1 MLQQN
6 IKTMSKLLLAAG
18 MALICGAAAW
28 GKNNVPDFRYPETVI
43 NDATKQI
50 EKADKKGNHKALV
63 DGLVRLS
70 IAKSQIS
77 ADYMP
82 ELINHVDSFAARVSD
97 VRAKSL
103 LLGLESDI
111 VVAAYQHESYKYDS
125 RQKAGDMR
133 PSDPREWCREDYE
146 DRIIELTD
154 SILCHRTELLA
165 TPVKDYESIL
175 EMPNVCPEFVPS
187 LYDMLAHHCI
197 AKINDLAD
205 SYSNVNENSAARQ
218 CVAGIYANL
227 LASHE
232 EGSAPFI
239 YSELQRIKD
248 SENNSKAAEAELK
261 AHLLDLAD
269 KYKDS
274 PYSVE
279 ILDYLVDLDSSPRT
293 VTLARKA
300 VARHSNYPRINALRN
315 FLKRID
321 QQIMGISYS
330 EAAKPNEEILID
342 INKKNVDRITIRAY
356 SVDGISDI
364 RMKNLKQMKP
374 MMEWSANLN
383 ADDRQTVRFPGLP
396 TGRYI
401 LVPEFIDR
409 NSHNAVIPDQTPSV
423 LTVSAI
429 DIMMVNRINGD
440 YFLMVVDTDSSKPI
454 EGATVTVCKDE
465 DGKIVKSLRTDANG
479 YAMLNSL
486 NDYGYYYFQAI
497 VGNDHSR
504 SLSTWLN
511 YASTEG
517 SRHLKATVFTD
528 RGVYRPGETVNFA
541 VAAYVSGMRFL
552 ETAKKKSL
560 TVELQNTADETIA
573 SQTLQTDEFGR
584 VSGSFT
590 LPTDGLTGTFQL
602 VVVSGD
608 MPVVWRNIEVS
619 EYKAPTFFIEIDR
632 EKSEL
637 SDLRHVL
644 IKGKAMTFSQMP
656 LAETDVK
663 VALSESFSWWW
674 DDMDFSDYE
683 TTVATDSNGEFSI
696 RVPAEC
702 FSAAKGE
709 IFVNAKVSATDSR
722 GETQTAS
729 AILKMGK
736 LVSLPELSDI
746 TANADKPVALS
757 QDLKN
762 FDNLTYEI
770 TDSASNVVK
779 KGALSPDN
787 ITIDANDIASGEY
800 TTKVSMPDGSGSSS
814 FRLRLYRFSDAMP
827 AFDTP
832 MLIDNDTNIK
842 CAADGSFALNWGNS
856 KPHWFFYVIAC
867 DGNVTDYG
875 WHHAEAGMHKFTGKA
890 EFAPRG
896 SSCLCLYWTD
906 KHETKS
912 AFITLTPATPQD
924 SIEIVAE
931 TFRDNI
937 TPGGKETWK
946 LRIKNNNGKTFRSA
960 VIANMY
966 DAALNSICIN
976 TYRFSPTYTTA
987 DEYWQDFRDPSDC
1000 HSIISSPL
1008 QMLDV
1013 ATFVAPWL
1021 NYYGRQLGYD
1031 YAVFECNSAPL
1042 RCYAAAPMA
1051 DAKLEECLV
1060 TKESKTDA
1068 EATEPDRQQSA
1079 NLRDEGIKT
1088 AFFLPGLVTN
1098 EQGEVTFTF
1107 DVPNRNTQ
1115 WQFSAVAYTDD
1126 LHAHYI
1132 NRIVSAAK
1140 QLMVQPNL
1148 PRFVREGDCVTIS
1161 AAAQNNTDTEQTVD
1175 VIIDINGQ
1183 KHAFKGIVL
1192 QAKSSKTVTASFNV
1206 PATTEIIVTTSV
1218 CQNGRTAD
1226 GQRDRIAV
1234 LPATT
1239 DVVEASPFYITADKS
1254 RADIAMP
1261 HFNHNGRLT
1270 LEYADN
1276 PAWYAASALPS
1287 MQQTAETATA
1297 HIVNYY
1303 VATVASRIVADN
1315 QEIADAIAAWQKSP
1329 LKSRLE
1335 QNADLKTIALDNTP
1349 WSRRAETETD
1359 MMAHIADIA
1368 DPATIQYRQQRAL
1381 TALNDLQRPDGG
1393 FEWFRGCRSSI
1404 WTTEEVLNLFGYLNE
1419 MGYYPAD
1426 DAIAQQIVKRAVE
1439 YCDNYY
1445 NKMSKREGA
1454 TRKSVIASAS
1464 DYIFIRSML
1473 PVTAPADSIK
1483 WIADGVVDMAASGWG
1498 DYSIMGKAKAAILLA
1513 NCGRNDVARNVV
1525 ESLRQ
1530 FARKSGDRG
1539 TYWDID
1545 GIDKVTLAST
1555 ALKALNKANP
1565 DDPMIDDVRHW
1576 LLLAK
1581 ETQCWGGATKAC
1593 DAINALLTTG
1603 KNWTAT
1609 VRKAPQIKVGNIK
1622 IDTDAATPY
1631 FGYIRRSIDMKRNDG
1646 SISIRRDKGCPAWG
1660 AVYCQYNAPADSVK
1674 SHANADIRIEKQ
1686 FYVYNSAN
1694 TLRPDATTEFAV
1706 GDRIQVRL
1714 TIRSERDLDF
1724 VALTDNRGACF
1735 EPADQLSV
1743 YEWQD
1748 GTGSYRETRDSATN
1762 IFFSHISKG
1771 TYVITYD
1778 VYANNAGTYT
1788 SSIASLQCQYAPALT
1803 SHSAGATLTV
1813 E

>member
-1 MLQQN
+1 
-6 IKTMSKLLLAAG
+6 

-125 RQKAGDMR
+125 RQKAGDVC

-187 LYDMLAHHCI
+187 LYDMLAHHGI

-205 SYSNVNENSAARQ
+205 SYSKGNENSAAKQ
-218 CVAGIYANL
+218 CVAGIYASL

-239 YSELQRIKD
+239 YSELQRIKG

-293 VTLARKA
+293 VALARKA

-321 QQIMGISYS
+321 QQTMGISYS

-356 SVDGISDI
+356 SVDGICDI
-364 RMKNLKQMKP
+364 RMKDLKQMKP

-409 NSHNAVIPDQTPSV
+409 NSHNAVIPNQTPSV

-454 EGATVTVCKDE
+454 EGATVTVRKDE

-486 NDYGYYYFQAI
+486 NDYGYYYFHAI

-511 YASTEG
+511 NTSTDDN
-517 SRHLKATVFTD
+517 RHLKASVFTD

-584 VSGSFT
+584 VNGSFT

-637 SDLRHVL
+637 SDLQHIT

-696 RVPAEC
+696 CVPAEC

-736 LVSLPELSDI
+736 MASLPELSDI

-779 KGALSPDN
+779 KGSLSPDN
-787 ITIDANDIASGEY
+787 ITIDANNIASGEY
-800 TTKVSMPDGSGSSS
+800 TVTVSIPDGSSS

-832 MLIDNDTNIK
+832 MLVDKDADIK

-856 KPHWFFYVIAC
+856 RPHWFFYVIAC

-987 DEYWQDFRDPSDC
+987 DEYWQDFRDPSDY
-1000 HSIISSPL
+1000 HSSIYSPL

-1021 NYYGRQLGYD
+1021 NYYGRQLDYD

-1051 DAKLEECLV
+1051 DAKLEESLV
-1060 TKESKTDA
+1060 TKELKTGA
-1068 EATEPDRQQSA
+1068 GATEPDRQQSA

-1175 VIIDINGQ
+1175 VVIDTNGQ

-1206 PATTEIIVTTSV
+1206 PASTEVVVTTSV

-1261 HFNHNGRLT
+1261 HFNRNGRLT

-1454 TRKSVIASAS
+1454 TRKSVIARAS

-1473 PVTAPADSIK
+1473 PVAAPADSIK

-1513 NCGRNDVARNVV
+1513 NSGRNDVARNVV

-1545 GIDKVTLAST
+1545 GIDKVTLAAT

-1603 KNWTAT
+1603 KNWTAA
-1609 VRKAPQIKVGNIK
+1609 VRKAPQIKVGNVK

-1735 EPADQLSV
+1735 EPVDQLSV

-1788 SSIASLQCQYAPALT
+1788 SGIASLQCQYAPALT

>member
-1 MLQQN
+1 MV
-6 IKTMSKLLLAAG
+6 
-18 MALICGAAAW
+18 LICGTAAW

-125 RQKAGDMR
+125 RQKAGDVR

-205 SYSNVNENSAARQ
+205 SYSKGNENSAARQ
-218 CVAGIYANL
+218 CVADIYANL

-239 YSELQRIKD
+239 YSELQRIKG

-261 AHLLDLAD
+261 AHLLNLAD

-321 QQIMGISYS
+321 QQTMGISYS

-356 SVDGISDI
+356 SVDGIFDI

-374 MMEWSANLN
+374 IMEWSANLN

-409 NSHNAVIPDQTPSV
+409 NSHRAVIPNQTPSV

-454 EGATVTVCKDE
+454 EGATVTVRKDE

-602 VVVSGD
+602 VVVSGNKH
-608 MPVVWRNIEVS
+608 VGWKGIEVS

-696 RVPAEC
+696 CVPAEC

-736 LVSLPELSDI
+736 MASLPELSDI
-746 TANADKPVALS
+746 TANADKPVKLNK
-757 QDLKN
+757 DLRN
-762 FDNLTYEI
+762 FDSLTYEI

-779 KGALSPDN
+779 KDSLSPDN
-787 ITIDANDIASGEY
+787 ITIDANNIASGEY
-800 TTKVSMPDGSGSSS
+800 TVTVSIPDGSGSTS

-832 MLIDNDTNIK
+832 MLVDKDADIK

-856 KPHWFFYVIAC
+856 RPHWFFYVIAC

-1008 QMLDV
+1008 QTLDV

-1021 NYYGRQLGYD
+1021 NYYGRQLDYD

-1042 RCYAAAPMA
+1042 RCYA
-1051 DAKLEECLV
+1051 DAKLEESLV

-1175 VIIDINGQ
+1175 VVIDTNGQ

-1206 PATTEIIVTTSV
+1206 PASTEVVVTTSV

-1261 HFNHNGRLT
+1261 HFNRNGRLT

-1368 DPATIQYRQQRAL
+1368 DPATVQYRQQRAL
-1381 TALNDLQRPDGG
+1381 TAINDLQRPDGG

-1473 PVTAPADSIK
+1473 PVAAPADSIK

-1513 NCGRNDVARNVV
+1513 NSDRNDVARNVV

-1603 KNWTAT
+1603 KNWTAA
-1609 VRKAPQIKVGNIK
+1609 VRKAPQIKVGNVK

-1706 GDRIQVRL
+1706 GDRVQVRL

-1788 SSIASLQCQYAPALT
+1788 SGIASLQCQYAPALT

>member
-1 MLQQN
+1 
-6 IKTMSKLLLAAG
+6 
-18 MALICGAAAW
+18 MALICGTAAW

-97 VRAKSL
+97 VKAKSL

-125 RQKAGDMR
+125 RQKAGDVR

-205 SYSNVNENSAARQ
+205 SYSNGNENSTARQ
-218 CVAGIYANL
+218 CVASIYANL

-293 VTLARKA
+293 VALARKA

-321 QQIMGISYS
+321 QQTMGISYS

-342 INKKNVDRITIRAY
+342 INKKNVNRITIRAY

-383 ADDRQTVRFPGLP
+383 ADDHQTVRFPGLP

-409 NSHNAVIPDQTPSV
+409 NSHNAVIPNQTPSV

-454 EGATVTVCKDE
+454 EGATVTVRKDE

-637 SDLRHVL
+637 SDLQHIT

-683 TTVATDSNGEFSI
+683 TTVTTDNSGEFAI

-722 GETQTAS
+722 GETQTAA

-736 LVSLPELSDI
+736 LASLPELSDI
-746 TANADKPVALS
+746 TANADKPVKLNK
-757 QDLKN
+757 DLRN
-762 FDNLTYEI
+762 FDSLTYEI

-779 KGALSPDN
+779 KGSLSPDN
-787 ITIDANDIASGEY
+787 ITIDANNIASGEY
-800 TTKVSMPDGSGSSS
+800 TVTVSIPDGSGSSS

-832 MLIDNDTNIK
+832 MLIDNDTDIK
-842 CAADGSFALNWGNS
+842 CAADGSFSLNWGNS

-912 AFITLTPATPQD
+912 ALITLTPATPQD

-1000 HSIISSPL
+1000 HSIIYSPL

-1013 ATFVAPWL
+1013 ATFVTPWL
-1021 NYYGRQLGYD
+1021 NYYGRQLDYD

-1042 RCYAAAPMA
+1042 RCYAAAAPMA
-1051 DAKLEECLV
+1051 DAKLEESLV
-1060 TKESKTDA
+1060 TKESNTDA

-1175 VIIDINGQ
+1175 VVIDINGQ

-1206 PATTEIIVTTSV
+1206 PASTEVVVTTSV

-1254 RADIAMP
+1254 RADITMP
-1261 HFNHNGRLT
+1261 HFNHDGRLT

-1454 TRKSVIASAS
+1454 TRKSIITSAS

-1473 PVTAPADSIK
+1473 PVAAPADSIK

-1498 DYSIMGKAKAAILLA
+1498 DYSIIGKAKAAILLA
-1513 NCGRNDVARNVV
+1513 NSGRNDVARNVV

-1581 ETQCWGGATKAC
+1581 ETLCWGGATKAC

-1603 KNWTAT
+1603 KNWTAAT
-1609 VRKAPQIKVGNIK
+1609 RKAPQIKVGNVK

-1771 TYVITYD
+1771 TYVNTYD

-1788 SSIASLQCQYAPALT
+1788 SGIASLQCQYAPALT
-1803 SHSAGATLTV
+1803 SHSAGTSLTV
-1813 E
+1813 R

>member
-1 MLQQN
+1 MV
-6 IKTMSKLLLAAG
+6 AG

-125 RQKAGDMR
+125 RQKAGDVR

-154 SILCHRTELLA
+154 SILYHRTELLA

-197 AKINDLAD
+197 AEINDLAD
-205 SYSNVNENSAARQ
+205 SYSKGNENSAAKQ
-218 CVAGIYANL
+218 CVAGIYASL

-239 YSELQRIKD
+239 YSELQRIKG

-261 AHLLDLAD
+261 AHLLNLAD

-293 VTLARKA
+293 VALARKA
-300 VARHSNYPRINALRN
+300 VARHCNYPRINALRN

-321 QQIMGISYS
+321 QQTMGISYS

-409 NSHNAVIPDQTPSV
+409 NSHRAVITDQTPSV

-454 EGATVTVCKDE
+454 EGATVTVRKDE

-511 YASTEG
+511 NTSTDDN
-517 SRHLKATVFTD
+517 RHLKASVFTD

-541 VAAYVSGMRFL
+541 VAAYISGVRFL

-560 TVELQNTADETIA
+560 TVELQNTADKTIA

-608 MPVVWRNIEVS
+608 MPVVWKGIEVS

-637 SDLRHVL
+637 SDLQHVT

-656 LAETDVK
+656 LAETNVK

-683 TTVATDSNGEFSI
+683 TTVSTDSNGEFSI
-696 RVPAEC
+696 CVPAEC

-722 GETQTAS
+722 GETQTAA

-736 LVSLPELSDI
+736 LASLPELSDI
-746 TANADKPVALS
+746 TANADKPVKLNK
-757 QDLKN
+757 DLRN
-762 FDNLTYEI
+762 FDSLTYEI

-779 KGALSPDN
+779 KGSLSPDN
-787 ITIDANDIASGEY
+787 ITIDANNIASGEY
-800 TTKVSMPDGSGSSS
+800 TVTVSIPDGSGSSS
-814 FRLRLYRFSDAMP
+814 FRLRLYRFIDAMP

-832 MLIDNDTNIK
+832 MLVDKDADIK
-842 CAADGSFALNWGNS
+842 CAADGSFSLNWGNS
-856 KPHWFFYVIAC
+856 RPHWFFYVIAC

-1008 QMLDV
+1008 QTLDV

-1021 NYYGRQLGYD
+1021 NYYGRQLGYG

-1042 RCYAAAPMA
+1042 RCYAN
-1051 DAKLEECLV
+1051 AKLEESLV

-1175 VIIDINGQ
+1175 VVIDTNGQ
-1183 KHAFKGIVL
+1183 RHAFKGIVL

-1206 PATTEIIVTTSV
+1206 PASTEVVVITSV

-1254 RADIAMP
+1254 RADITMP
-1261 HFNHNGRLT
+1261 HFNRNGRLT

-1454 TRKSVIASAS
+1454 TRKSVIARAS

-1473 PVTAPADSIK
+1473 PVAAPADSIK

-1513 NCGRNDVARNVV
+1513 NSGRNDVARNVV

-1603 KNWTAT
+1603 ENWTAT
-1609 VRKAPQIKVGNIK
+1609 VRKAPQIKVGNVK

-1686 FYVYNSAN
+1686 FYVYNSVN

-1788 SSIASLQCQYAPALT
+1788 SGIASLQCQYAPALT

>member
-1 MLQQN
+1 
-6 IKTMSKLLLAAG
+6 MSKLLLAAG

-125 RQKAGDMR
+125 RQKAGDVR

-165 TPVKDYESIL
+165 TPVKDYESII

-187 LYDMLAHHCI
+187 LYDMLAHHGI

-205 SYSNVNENSAARQ
+205 SYSKGNENSAAKQ
-218 CVAGIYANL
+218 CVAGIYASL

-239 YSELQRIKD
+239 YSELQCIKG

-293 VTLARKA
+293 VALARKA

-321 QQIMGISYS
+321 QQTMGISYS

-356 SVDGISDI
+356 SVDGICDI
-364 RMKNLKQMKP
+364 RMKDLKQMKP

-454 EGATVTVCKDE
+454 EGATVTVRKDE

-511 YASTEG
+511 NTSTDDN
-517 SRHLKATVFTD
+517 RHLKASVFTD

-608 MPVVWRNIEVS
+608 MPMVWKGIEVS

-637 SDLRHVL
+637 SDLQHVT

-683 TTVATDSNGEFSI
+683 TTVSTDSNGEFSI
-696 RVPAEC
+696 CVPAEC

-722 GETQTAS
+722 GETQTAA

-736 LVSLPELSDI
+736 LASLPELSDI
-746 TANADKPVALS
+746 TANADKPVKLNK
-757 QDLKN
+757 DLRN
-762 FDNLTYEI
+762 FDSLTYEI

-779 KGALSPDN
+779 KGSLSPDN
-787 ITIDANDIASGEY
+787 ITIDANNIASGEY
-800 TTKVSMPDGSGSSS
+800 TVTVSIPDGSGSSS

-832 MLIDNDTNIK
+832 MLVDKDADIK
-842 CAADGSFALNWGNS
+842 CAADGSFSLNWGNS
-856 KPHWFFYVIAC
+856 RPHWFFYVIAC

-1000 HSIISSPL
+1000 HSIIYSPL

-1021 NYYGRQLGYD
+1021 NYYGRQLDYD

-1042 RCYAAAPMA
+1042 RCYAAA
-1051 DAKLEECLV
+1051 KLEESLV

-1161 AAAQNNTDTEQTVD
+1161 AAAQNNTDTEQTAD
-1175 VIIDINGQ
+1175 VVIDINGQ

-1206 PATTEIIVTTSV
+1206 PASTEIVVTTSV

-1254 RADIAMP
+1254 RADITMP
-1261 HFNHNGRLT
+1261 HFNRNGRLT

-1473 PVTAPADSIK
+1473 PVAAPTDSIK

-1513 NCGRNDVARNVV
+1513 NSGRNDVARNVV

-1603 KNWTAT
+1603 KNWTAA
-1609 VRKAPQIKVGNIK
+1609 VRKAPQIKVGNVK

-1778 VYANNAGTYT
+1778 VYANSAGTYT
-1788 SSIASLQCQYAPALT
+1788 SGIASLQCQYAPALT

>member
-1 MLQQN
+1 
-6 IKTMSKLLLAAG
+6 
-18 MALICGAAAW
+18 MALICGTAAW

-125 RQKAGDMR
+125 RQKAGDVR
-133 PSDPREWCREDYE
+133 PADPRDWCREDYE

-187 LYDMLAHHCI
+187 LYDMLAHHGI

-205 SYSNVNENSAARQ
+205 SYSKDNENSAAKQ
-218 CVAGIYANL
+218 CVAGIYASL
-227 LASHE
+227 LASYE

-239 YSELQRIKD
+239 YSELQRIKG

-293 VTLARKA
+293 VALVRKA

-321 QQIMGISYS
+321 QQTMGISYS

-356 SVDGISDI
+356 SVDGIFDI

-454 EGATVTVCKDE
+454 EGATVTVRKDE
-465 DGKIVKSLRTDANG
+465 DGKIVKNLRTDANG
-479 YAMLNSL
+479 YTMLNSL

-560 TVELQNTADETIA
+560 TVELQNTADKTIA

-637 SDLRHVL
+637 SDLQHVT

-656 LAETDVK
+656 LTETDVK

-696 RVPAEC
+696 CVPAEC

-736 LVSLPELSDI
+736 MASLPMLDNI

-757 QDLKN
+757 RDLKN

-770 TDSASNVVK
+770 TDTASNVVK
-779 KGALSPDN
+779 KGSLSPDN
-787 ITIDANDIASGEY
+787 ITIDANNIASGEY
-800 TTKVSMPDGSGSSS
+800 TVKVSIPDGSDSSS
-814 FRLRLYRFSDAMP
+814 FRLRLYRFTDAKP

-832 MLIDNDTNIK
+832 MLIDNDTDIK

-856 KPHWFFYVIAC
+856 RPHWFFYVIAC

-1000 HSIISSPL
+1000 HSIIYSPL
-1008 QMLDV
+1008 QTLDV

-1031 YAVFECNSAPL
+1031 YFVSEYNSAPL
-1042 RCYAAAPMA
+1042 RGYAAAAPMA
-1051 DAKLEECLV
+1051 DAKLEESLV

-1175 VIIDINGQ
+1175 VVIDINGQ

-1206 PATTEIIVTTSV
+1206 PASTEVVVTTSV

-1254 RADIAMP
+1254 RADITMP
-1261 HFNHNGRLT
+1261 HFNHDGRLT

-1359 MMAHIADIA
+1359 MMAHIANIA
-1368 DPATIQYRQQRAL
+1368 DPATVQYRQQRAL

-1426 DAIAQQIVKRAVE
+1426 GAIAQQIVKRAVE

-1473 PVTAPADSIK
+1473 PVAAPADSIK

-1513 NCGRNDVARNVV
+1513 NSGRNDVARNVV

-1593 DAINALLTTG
+1593 DAISALLTTG
-1603 KNWTAT
+1603 KNWTAA
-1609 VRKAPQIKVGNIK
+1609 VRKAPQIKVGNVK

-1646 SISIRRDKGCPAWG
+1646 SISIRRNKGCPAWG

-1788 SSIASLQCQYAPALT
+1788 SGIASLQCQYAPALT
-1803 SHSAGATLTV
+1803 SHSAGTSLTV
-1813 E
+1813 R

>member
-1 MLQQN
+1 
-6 IKTMSKLLLAAG
+6 
-18 MALICGAAAW
+18 MALICGTAAW

-125 RQKAGDMR
+125 RQKAGDVR
-133 PSDPREWCREDYE
+133 PADPREWCREDYE

-154 SILCHRTELLA
+154 SILYHRTELLA

-205 SYSNVNENSAARQ
+205 SYSNGNENSAARQ

-293 VTLARKA
+293 VALARKA
-300 VARHSNYPRINALRN
+300 VARHRNYPRINALRN

-321 QQIMGISYS
+321 QQTVGISYS

-374 MMEWSANLN
+374 MMKWSANLN

-396 TGRYI
+396 VGRYI

-454 EGATVTVCKDE
+454 EGATVTVRKDE

-504 SLSTWLN
+504 SLSSWLN
-511 YASTEG
+511 NTSTDD

-602 VVVSGD
+602 VVVSGNKH
-608 MPVVWRNIEVS
+608 VGWKGIEVS

-736 LVSLPELSDI
+736 MASLPMLDNI

-757 QDLKN
+757 RDLKN

-779 KGALSPDN
+779 KGSLSPDN
-787 ITIDANDIASGEY
+787 ITIDANNIASGEY
-800 TTKVSMPDGSGSSS
+800 TVKVSIPDGSDSSS
-814 FRLRLYRFSDAMP
+814 FRLRLYRFTDAKP

-832 MLIDNDTNIK
+832 MLIDNDTDIK

-856 KPHWFFYVIAC
+856 RPHWFFYVIAC

-1000 HSIISSPL
+1000 HSIIYSPL

-1031 YAVFECNSAPL
+1031 YFVSEYNSAPL
-1042 RCYAAAPMA
+1042 RGYAAAAPMA
-1051 DAKLEECLV
+1051 DAKLEESLV

-1175 VIIDINGQ
+1175 VVIDINGQ
-1183 KHAFKGIVL
+1183 KHTFKGIVL

-1206 PATTEIIVTTSV
+1206 PASTEIVVTTSV

-1254 RADIAMP
+1254 RADITMP
-1261 HFNHNGRLT
+1261 HFNRNGRLT

-1368 DPATIQYRQQRAL
+1368 DPATVQYRQQRAL

-1464 DYIFIRSML
+1464 NYIFIRSML
-1473 PVTAPADSIK
+1473 PVAAPADSIK

-1498 DYSIMGKAKAAILLA
+1498 DYSIIGKAKAAILLA
-1513 NCGRNDVARNVV
+1513 NSGRNDVARNVV

-1530 FARKSGDRG
+1530 FARKSSDRG

-1603 KNWTAT
+1603 KNWTAA
-1609 VRKAPQIKVGNIK
+1609 VRKAPQIKVGNVK

-1724 VALTDNRGACF
+1724 VTLTDNRGACF

-1788 SSIASLQCQYAPALT
+1788 SGIASLQCQYAPALT

>member
-1 MLQQN
+1 M
-6 IKTMSKLLLAAG
+6 AAG

-82 ELINHVDSFAARVSD
+82 ELINHVDSFAGRVSD

-125 RQKAGDMR
+125 RQKAGDVR

-154 SILCHRTELLA
+154 SMLCHRTELLA

-205 SYSNVNENSAARQ
+205 SYPNGNENSAARQ
-218 CVAGIYANL
+218 CVAGIYASL

-239 YSELQRIKD
+239 YSELQRIKG

-300 VARHSNYPRINALRN
+300 VARHRNYPRINALRN

-321 QQIMGISYS
+321 QQSMDISYS

-356 SVDGISDI
+356 SADGISDI

-396 TGRYI
+396 VGRYI

-409 NSHNAVIPDQTPSV
+409 NSHRAVIPDQTPSV

-440 YFLMVVDTDSSKPI
+440 YFLMVVDTDSSKPV
-454 EGATVTVCKDE
+454 EGATVTVRKDE

-511 YASTEG
+511 NTSTDG
-517 SRHLKATVFTD
+517 NRHLKASVFTD

-541 VAAYVSGMRFL
+541 VAAYVSGVRFL
-552 ETAKKKSL
+552 ETAKKKPL

-696 RVPAEC
+696 CVPAEC

-736 LVSLPELSDI
+736 MASLPMLDNI

-757 QDLKN
+757 QDLRN
-762 FDNLTYEI
+762 FDSLTYEI
-770 TDSASNVVK
+770 IDSASNVVK
-779 KGALSPDN
+779 KGSLSSDS
-787 ITIDANDIASGEY
+787 ITIDANNIASGEY
-800 TTKVSMPDGSGSSS
+800 TVTVSIPDGSDSSS
-814 FRLRLYRFSDAMP
+814 FRLRLYRFTDAKP

-832 MLIDNDTNIK
+832 MLIDNDTDIK

-856 KPHWFFYVIAC
+856 RPHWFFYVIAC

-1000 HSIISSPL
+1000 HSIIYSPL
-1008 QMLDV
+1008 QTLDV

-1021 NYYGRQLGYD
+1021 NYYDCQLGYD
-1031 YAVFECNSAPL
+1031 YFVSEYNSAPL
-1042 RCYAAAPMA
+1042 RGYAAAAPMA
-1051 DAKLEECLV
+1051 DAKLEESLV
-1060 TKESKTDA
+1060 TEESKTDA

-1175 VIIDINGQ
+1175 VVIDINGQ

-1206 PATTEIIVTTSV
+1206 PASTEVIVTTSV

-1261 HFNHNGRLT
+1261 HFNRNGRLT

-1368 DPATIQYRQQRAL
+1368 DPATVQYRQQRAL

-1419 MGYYPAD
+1419 MGYYPID

-1473 PVTAPADSIK
+1473 PVAAPADSIK

-1513 NCGRNDVARNVV
+1513 NSDRNDVASNVV

-1539 TYWDID
+1539 TFWDID
-1545 GIDKVTLAST
+1545 GTDKVTLAAT

-1609 VRKAPQIKVGNIK
+1609 VRKAPQIKVGNVK
-1622 IDTDAATPY
+1622 IDTDNATPY

-1788 SSIASLQCQYAPALT
+1788 SGIASLQCQYAPALT
-1803 SHSAGATLTV
+1803 SHSAGTSLTV
-1813 E
+1813 R

>member
-1 MLQQN
+1 
-6 IKTMSKLLLAAG
+6 

-125 RQKAGDMR
+125 RQKAGDVR

-165 TPVKDYESIL
+165 TPVKDYESII

-187 LYDMLAHHCI
+187 LYDMLAHHGI

-205 SYSNVNENSAARQ
+205 SYSKGNENSAAKQ
-218 CVAGIYANL
+218 CVAGIYASL

-239 YSELQRIKD
+239 YSELQRIKG

-293 VTLARKA
+293 VALARKA

-321 QQIMGISYS
+321 QQTMGISYS

-356 SVDGISDI
+356 SVDGICDI
-364 RMKNLKQMKP
+364 RMKDLKQMKP

-454 EGATVTVCKDE
+454 EGATVTVRKDE

-511 YASTEG
+511 NTSTEG

-541 VAAYVSGMRFL
+541 VAAYISGVRFL

-560 TVELQNTADETIA
+560 TVELQNTADKTIA

-619 EYKAPTFFIEIDR
+619 EYKAPTFFIEINR

-637 SDLRHVL
+637 SDLQHVT

-683 TTVATDSNGEFSI
+683 TTVSTDSNGEFSI
-696 RVPAEC
+696 CVPAEC

-736 LVSLPELSDI
+736 LASLPELSDI

-757 QDLKN
+757 QDLRN
-762 FDNLTYEI
+762 FDSLTYEI
-770 TDSASNVVK
+770 TDTASNVVK
-779 KGALSPDN
+779 KGSLSPDN
-787 ITIDANDIASGEY
+787 ITIDANNIASGEY
-800 TTKVSMPDGSGSSS
+800 TVKVSIPDGSDSSS
-814 FRLRLYRFSDAMP
+814 FRLRLYRFTDAKP

-832 MLIDNDTNIK
+832 MLIDNDTDIK

-856 KPHWFFYVIAC
+856 RPHWFFYVIAC

-1008 QMLDV
+1008 QTLDV

-1042 RCYAAAPMA
+1042 RCYAAAAPMA
-1051 DAKLEECLV
+1051 DAKLEESLV

-1115 WQFSAVAYTDD
+1115 WQFSAVTYTDD

-1175 VIIDINGQ
+1175 VVIDTNGQ
-1183 KHAFKGIVL
+1183 RHAFKGIVL

-1206 PATTEIIVTTSV
+1206 PASTEVVVTTSV

-1254 RADIAMP
+1254 RADITMP
-1261 HFNHNGRLT
+1261 HFNRNGRLT

-1368 DPATIQYRQQRAL
+1368 DPATVQYRQQRAL

-1473 PVTAPADSIK
+1473 PVAAPADSIK

-1513 NCGRNDVARNVV
+1513 NSGRNDVARNVV

-1545 GIDKVTLAST
+1545 GIDKVTFAST

-1603 KNWTAT
+1603 KNWTAA
-1609 VRKAPQIKVGNIK
+1609 VRKAPQIKVGNVK

-1788 SSIASLQCQYAPALT
+1788 SGIASLQCQYAPALT
-1803 SHSAGATLTV
+1803 SHSAGTSLTV
-1813 E
+1813 R

>member
-1 MLQQN
+1 
-6 IKTMSKLLLAAG
+6 

-125 RQKAGDMR
+125 RQKAGDVR

-187 LYDMLAHHCI
+187 LYDMLALHGI

-205 SYSNVNENSAARQ
+205 SYSKGNENSAAKQ
-218 CVAGIYANL
+218 CVAGIYASL

-239 YSELQRIKD
+239 YSELQRIKG

-293 VTLARKA
+293 VALARKA

-321 QQIMGISYS
+321 QQTMGISYS

-383 ADDRQTVRFPGLP
+383 ADDHQTVRFPGLP

-454 EGATVTVCKDE
+454 EGATVTVRKDE

-511 YASTEG
+511 NTSTDDN
-517 SRHLKATVFTD
+517 RHLKASVFTD

-541 VAAYVSGMRFL
+541 VAAYISGVRFL
-552 ETAKKKSL
+552 ETAKKKPL
-560 TVELQNTADETIA
+560 TVELQNTADKTIA

-619 EYKAPTFFIEIDR
+619 EYKAPTFFIEINR

-637 SDLRHVL
+637 SDLQHVT

-696 RVPAEC
+696 CVPAEC

-722 GETQTAS
+722 GETQTAA

-736 LVSLPELSDI
+736 LASLPELSDI
-746 TANADKPVALS
+746 TANADKPVKLNK
-757 QDLKN
+757 DLRN
-762 FDNLTYEI
+762 FDSLTYEI

-779 KGALSPDN
+779 KGSLSPDN
-787 ITIDANDIASGEY
+787 ITIDANNIASGEY
-800 TTKVSMPDGSGSSS
+800 TVTVSIPDGSGSSS

-832 MLIDNDTNIK
+832 MLVDKDADIK
-842 CAADGSFALNWGNS
+842 CAADGSFSLNWGNS
-856 KPHWFFYVIAC
+856 RPHWFFYVIAC

-1000 HSIISSPL
+1000 HSIIYSPL

-1042 RCYAAAPMA
+1042 RCYAAAAPMA
-1051 DAKLEECLV
+1051 DAKLEESLV

-1161 AAAQNNTDTEQTVD
+1161 AAAQNNTDTEQTAD
-1175 VIIDINGQ
+1175 VVIDINGQ

-1206 PATTEIIVTTSV
+1206 PASTEVVVTTSV

-1254 RADIAMP
+1254 RADITMP
-1261 HFNHNGRLT
+1261 HFNRNGRLT

-1368 DPATIQYRQQRAL
+1368 DPATVQYRQQRAL

-1419 MGYYPAD
+1419 MGYYPTD

-1464 DYIFIRSML
+1464 NYIFIRSML
-1473 PVTAPADSIK
+1473 PVAAPADSIK
-1483 WIADGVVDMAASGWG
+1483 WIADGVVDMAVSGWG

-1513 NCGRNDVARNVV
+1513 NSGRNDVARNVV

-1530 FARKSGDRG
+1530 FARKSSDRG

-1545 GIDKVTLAST
+1545 GIDKVTLAAT

-1603 KNWTAT
+1603 KNWTAA
-1609 VRKAPQIKVGNIK
+1609 VRKAPQIKVGNVK

-1788 SSIASLQCQYAPALT
+1788 SGIASLQCQYAPALT

>member
-1 MLQQN
+1 M
-6 IKTMSKLLLAAG
+6 AAG

-125 RQKAGDMR
+125 RQKAGDVR
-133 PSDPREWCREDYE
+133 PADPREWCREDYE

-205 SYSNVNENSAARQ
+205 SYSKGNENSAAKQ
-218 CVAGIYANL
+218 CVAGIYASL

-293 VTLARKA
+293 VSLARKA

-321 QQIMGISYS
+321 QQTMGISYS

-356 SVDGISDI
+356 SVDGICDI
-364 RMKNLKQMKP
+364 RMKDLKQMKP

-409 NSHNAVIPDQTPSV
+409 NSHNAVIPNQTPSV

-454 EGATVTVCKDE
+454 EGATVTVRKDE

-619 EYKAPTFFIEIDR
+619 QYMAPTFFIEIDR

-637 SDLRHVL
+637 SDLQHIT

-683 TTVATDSNGEFSI
+683 TTVTTDNSGEFAI

-722 GETQTAS
+722 GETQTAA

-736 LVSLPELSDI
+736 LASLPELSDI
-746 TANADKPVALS
+746 TANADKPVKLNK
-757 QDLKN
+757 DLRN
-762 FDNLTYEI
+762 FDSLTYEI

-779 KGALSPDN
+779 KGSLSPDN
-787 ITIDANDIASGEY
+787 ITIDANNIASGEY
-800 TTKVSMPDGSGSSS
+800 TVTVSIPDDGSGSSS

-832 MLIDNDTNIK
+832 MLVDKDADIK
-842 CAADGSFALNWGNS
+842 CAADGSFSLNWGNS
-856 KPHWFFYVIAC
+856 RPHWFFYVIAC

-1008 QMLDV
+1008 QTLDV

-1021 NYYGRQLGYD
+1021 NYYGRQLDYD

-1051 DAKLEECLV
+1051 DAKLEESLV
-1060 TKESKTDA
+1060 TKELKTGA
-1068 EATEPDRQQSA
+1068 GATEPDRQQSA

-1175 VIIDINGQ
+1175 VVIDINGQ

-1206 PATTEIIVTTSV
+1206 PASTEIVVTTSV

-1254 RADIAMP
+1254 RADITMP
-1261 HFNHNGRLT
+1261 HFNRNGRLT

-1368 DPATIQYRQQRAL
+1368 DPATVQYRQQRAL

-1473 PVTAPADSIK
+1473 PVAAPADSIK
-1483 WIADGVVDMAASGWG
+1483 WIADGVIDMAASGWG

-1513 NCGRNDVARNVV
+1513 NSGRNDVARNIV

-1539 TYWDID
+1539 T
-1545 GIDKVTLAST
+1545 
-1555 ALKALNKANP
+1555 
-1565 DDPMIDDVRHW
+1565 
-1576 LLLAK
+1576 
-1581 ETQCWGGATKAC
+1581 
-1593 DAINALLTTG
+1593 
-1603 KNWTAT
+1603 
-1609 VRKAPQIKVGNIK
+1609 
-1622 IDTDAATPY
+1622 
-1631 FGYIRRSIDMKRNDG
+1631 
-1646 SISIRRDKGCPAWG
+1646 
-1660 AVYCQYNAPADSVK
+1660 
-1674 SHANADIRIEKQ
+1674 
-1686 FYVYNSAN
+1686 
-1694 TLRPDATTEFAV
+1694 
-1706 GDRIQVRL
+1706 
-1714 TIRSERDLDF
+1714 
-1724 VALTDNRGACF
+1724 
-1735 EPADQLSV
+1735 
-1743 YEWQD
+1743 
-1748 GTGSYRETRDSATN
+1748 
-1762 IFFSHISKG
+1762 
-1771 TYVITYD
+1771 
-1778 VYANNAGTYT
+1778 
-1788 SSIASLQCQYAPALT
+1788 
-1803 SHSAGATLTV
+1803 
-1813 E
+1813 

>member
-1 MLQQN
+1 
-6 IKTMSKLLLAAG
+6 

-50 EKADKKGNHKALV
+50 EKADKKGNLKALV

-125 RQKAGDMR
+125 RQKAGDVR

-154 SILCHRTELLA
+154 SILYHRTELLA

-187 LYDMLAHHCI
+187 LYDMLAHHGI

-205 SYSNVNENSAARQ
+205 SYPNGNENSTARQ

-239 YSELQRIKD
+239 YSELQRIKG

-293 VTLARKA
+293 VALARKA

-321 QQIMGISYS
+321 QQTMGISYS

-356 SVDGISDI
+356 SVDGIFDI
-364 RMKNLKQMKP
+364 KMKNLKQMKP

-383 ADDRQTVRFPGLP
+383 ADDHQTVRFPGLP

-409 NSHNAVIPDQTPSV
+409 NSHNAVIPNQTPSV

-454 EGATVTVCKDE
+454 EGATVTVRKDE

-517 SRHLKATVFTD
+517 NRHLKASVFTD

-608 MPVVWRNIEVS
+608 MPVVWKGIEVS

-637 SDLRHVL
+637 SDLQHVT

-656 LAETDVK
+656 LTETDVK

-696 RVPAEC
+696 CVPAEC

-736 LVSLPELSDI
+736 MASLPMLDNI

-757 QDLKN
+757 RDLKN

-770 TDSASNVVK
+770 TDTASNVVK
-779 KGALSPDN
+779 KGSLSPDN
-787 ITIDANDIASGEY
+787 ITIDANNIASGEY
-800 TTKVSMPDGSGSSS
+800 TVKVSIPDGSDSSS
-814 FRLRLYRFSDAMP
+814 FRLRLYRFTDAKP

-832 MLIDNDTNIK
+832 MLIDNDTDIK

-856 KPHWFFYVIAC
+856 RPHWFFYVIAC

-1000 HSIISSPL
+1000 HSIIYSPL
-1008 QMLDV
+1008 QTLDV

-1031 YAVFECNSAPL
+1031 YFVSEYNSAPL
-1042 RCYAAAPMA
+1042 RGYAAAAPMA
-1051 DAKLEECLV
+1051 DAKLEESLV

-1175 VIIDINGQ
+1175 VVIDTNGQ
-1183 KHAFKGIVL
+1183 RHAFKGIVL

-1206 PATTEIIVTTSV
+1206 PASTEVVVTTSV

-1254 RADIAMP
+1254 RADITMP
-1261 HFNHNGRLT
+1261 HFNHDGRLT

-1368 DPATIQYRQQRAL
+1368 DPATVQYRQQRAL

-1454 TRKSVIASAS
+1454 TRKSIITSAS

-1473 PVTAPADSIK
+1473 PVAAPADSIK

-1513 NCGRNDVARNVV
+1513 NSGRNDVARNVV

-1603 KNWTAT
+1603 ENWTAT
-1609 VRKAPQIKVGNIK
+1609 VRKAPQIKVGNVK

-1686 FYVYNSAN
+1686 FYVYNSVN

-1788 SSIASLQCQYAPALT
+1788 SGIASLQCQYAPALT

>member
-1 MLQQN
+1 
-6 IKTMSKLLLAAG
+6 

-82 ELINHVDSFAARVSD
+82 ELINLVDSFAARVSD

-125 RQKAGDMR
+125 RQKAGDVR
-133 PSDPREWCREDYE
+133 PTDPREWCREDYE

-154 SILCHRTELLA
+154 SMLCHRTELLA

-175 EMPNVCPEFVPS
+175 EMPNVCPEFIPS

-218 CVAGIYANL
+218 CVAGIYASL

-239 YSELQRIKD
+239 YSELQRIKG
-248 SENNSKAAEAELK
+248 SESNSKYSKAAEAELK
-261 AHLLDLAD
+261 AHLLNLAD

-293 VTLARKA
+293 VALARKA

-356 SVDGISDI
+356 SVDGIFDI

-396 TGRYI
+396 IGRYI

-454 EGATVTVCKDE
+454 EGATVTVRKDE
-465 DGKIVKSLRTDANG
+465 DGKIVKNLRTDANG

-590 LPTDGLTGTFQL
+590 LPTDGLTGTFLL
-602 VVVSGD
+602 VVVSGNKQ
-608 MPVVWRNIEVS
+608 VWWKGIEVS

-656 LAETDVK
+656 LAEIDVD

-696 RVPAEC
+696 CVPAEC

-736 LVSLPELSDI
+736 MASLPELSDI

-757 QDLKN
+757 LDLKN

-779 KGALSPDN
+779 KGVLSPDN
-787 ITIDANDIASGEY
+787 ITIDANNIASGEY
-800 TTKVSMPDGSGSSS
+800 TVTVSIPDGSGSSS

-832 MLIDNDTNIK
+832 MLIDNDTDIK

-856 KPHWFFYVIAC
+856 RPHWFFYVIAC

-1000 HSIISSPL
+1000 HSIIYSPL

-1013 ATFVAPWL
+1013 APFVTPWL

-1031 YAVFECNSAPL
+1031 YAVFDCNSAPL

-1051 DAKLEECLV
+1051 DAKLEESLV

-1107 DVPNRNTQ
+1107 NVPNRNTQ

-1175 VIIDINGQ
+1175 VVIDINGQ

-1206 PATTEIIVTTSV
+1206 PASTEVVVTTSV

-1254 RADIAMP
+1254 HADITMP
-1261 HFNHNGRLT
+1261 HFNHDGRLT

-1315 QEIADAIAAWQKSP
+1315 PEIADAIATWQKSP

-1359 MMAHIADIA
+1359 MMAHIAD
-1368 DPATIQYRQQRAL
+1368 PATVQYRQQRAL

-1473 PVTAPADSIK
+1473 PVAAPADSIK

-1513 NCGRNDVARNVV
+1513 NSGRNDVARNVV

-1539 TYWDID
+1539 TFWDID
-1545 GIDKVTLAST
+1545 GTDKVTLAST
-1555 ALKALNKANP
+1555 ALKALNKVNP

-1609 VRKAPQIKVGNIK
+1609 MRKAPQIKVGNVK
-1622 IDTDAATPY
+1622 IDTDNATPY
-1631 FGYIRRSIDMKRNDG
+1631 FGYIRRSVDMKRNDG
-1646 SISIRRDKGCPAWG
+1646 NISIRRDKGCPAWG

>member
-1 MLQQN
+1 
-6 IKTMSKLLLAAG
+6 MSKLLLAAG
-18 MALICGAAAW
+18 MALICGTAAW

-197 AKINDLAD
+197 AEINDLAD
-205 SYSNVNENSAARQ
+205 SYPNGNENSAARQ
-218 CVAGIYANL
+218 CVAGIYASL

-321 QQIMGISYS
+321 QQTMGISYS

-383 ADDRQTVRFPGLP
+383 ADDHQTVRFPGLP

-409 NSHNAVIPDQTPSV
+409 NSHNAVIPNQTPSV

-454 EGATVTVCKDE
+454 EGATVTVRKDE

-637 SDLRHVL
+637 SDLQHIT

-683 TTVATDSNGEFSI
+683 TTVTTDNSGEFAI

-722 GETQTAS
+722 GETQTAA

-736 LVSLPELSDI
+736 LASLPELSDI
-746 TANADKPVALS
+746 TANADKPVKLNK
-757 QDLKN
+757 DLRN
-762 FDNLTYEI
+762 FDSLTYEI

-779 KGALSPDN
+779 KGSLSPDN
-787 ITIDANDIASGEY
+787 ITIDANNIASGEY
-800 TTKVSMPDGSGSSS
+800 TVTVSIPDGSGSSS

-827 AFDTP
+827 ALSAPPTARS
-832 MLIDNDTNIK
+832 LST
-842 CAADGSFALNWGNS
+842 GE
-856 KPHWFFYVIAC
+856 
-867 DGNVTDYG
+867 T
-875 WHHAEAGMHKFTGKA
+875 AG
-890 EFAPRG
+890 RIG
-896 SSCLCLYWTD
+896 SST
-906 KHETKS
+906 
-912 AFITLTPATPQD
+912 
-924 SIEIVAE
+924 
-931 TFRDNI
+931 
-937 TPGGKETWK
+937 
-946 LRIKNNNGKTFRSA
+946 
-960 VIANMY
+960 
-966 DAALNSICIN
+966 
-976 TYRFSPTYTTA
+976 
-987 DEYWQDFRDPSDC
+987 
-1000 HSIISSPL
+1000 
-1008 QMLDV
+1008 
-1013 ATFVAPWL
+1013 
-1021 NYYGRQLGYD
+1021 
-1031 YAVFECNSAPL
+1031 
-1042 RCYAAAPMA
+1042 
-1051 DAKLEECLV
+1051 
-1060 TKESKTDA
+1060 
-1068 EATEPDRQQSA
+1068 
-1079 NLRDEGIKT
+1079 
-1088 AFFLPGLVTN
+1088 
-1098 EQGEVTFTF
+1098 
-1107 DVPNRNTQ
+1107 
-1115 WQFSAVAYTDD
+1115 
-1126 LHAHYI
+1126 
-1132 NRIVSAAK
+1132 
-1140 QLMVQPNL
+1140 
-1148 PRFVREGDCVTIS
+1148 
-1161 AAAQNNTDTEQTVD
+1161 
-1175 VIIDINGQ
+1175 
-1183 KHAFKGIVL
+1183 
-1192 QAKSSKTVTASFNV
+1192 
-1206 PATTEIIVTTSV
+1206 
-1218 CQNGRTAD
+1218 
-1226 GQRDRIAV
+1226 
-1234 LPATT
+1234 
-1239 DVVEASPFYITADKS
+1239 
-1254 RADIAMP
+1254 
-1261 HFNHNGRLT
+1261 
-1270 LEYADN
+1270 
-1276 PAWYAASALPS
+1276 
-1287 MQQTAETATA
+1287 
-1297 HIVNYY
+1297 
-1303 VATVASRIVADN
+1303 
-1315 QEIADAIAAWQKSP
+1315 
-1329 LKSRLE
+1329 
-1335 QNADLKTIALDNTP
+1335 
-1349 WSRRAETETD
+1349 
-1359 MMAHIADIA
+1359 
-1368 DPATIQYRQQRAL
+1368 
-1381 TALNDLQRPDGG
+1381 
-1393 FEWFRGCRSSI
+1393 
-1404 WTTEEVLNLFGYLNE
+1404 
-1419 MGYYPAD
+1419 
-1426 DAIAQQIVKRAVE
+1426 
-1439 YCDNYY
+1439 
-1445 NKMSKREGA
+1445 
-1454 TRKSVIASAS
+1454 
-1464 DYIFIRSML
+1464 
-1473 PVTAPADSIK
+1473 
-1483 WIADGVVDMAASGWG
+1483 
-1498 DYSIMGKAKAAILLA
+1498 
-1513 NCGRNDVARNVV
+1513 
-1525 ESLRQ
+1525 
-1530 FARKSGDRG
+1530 
-1539 TYWDID
+1539 
-1545 GIDKVTLAST
+1545 
-1555 ALKALNKANP
+1555 
-1565 DDPMIDDVRHW
+1565 
-1576 LLLAK
+1576 
-1581 ETQCWGGATKAC
+1581 
-1593 DAINALLTTG
+1593 
-1603 KNWTAT
+1603 
-1609 VRKAPQIKVGNIK
+1609 
-1622 IDTDAATPY
+1622 
-1631 FGYIRRSIDMKRNDG
+1631 
-1646 SISIRRDKGCPAWG
+1646 
-1660 AVYCQYNAPADSVK
+1660 
-1674 SHANADIRIEKQ
+1674 
-1686 FYVYNSAN
+1686 
-1694 TLRPDATTEFAV
+1694 
-1706 GDRIQVRL
+1706 
-1714 TIRSERDLDF
+1714 
-1724 VALTDNRGACF
+1724 
-1735 EPADQLSV
+1735 
-1743 YEWQD
+1743 
-1748 GTGSYRETRDSATN
+1748 
-1762 IFFSHISKG
+1762 
-1771 TYVITYD
+1771 
-1778 VYANNAGTYT
+1778 
-1788 SSIASLQCQYAPALT
+1788 
-1803 SHSAGATLTV
+1803 
-1813 E
+1813 

>member
-1 MLQQN
+1 
-6 IKTMSKLLLAAG
+6 MSKLLLAAG

-125 RQKAGDMR
+125 RQKAGDVR

-165 TPVKDYESIL
+165 TPVKDYESII

-187 LYDMLAHHCI
+187 LYDMLAHHGI

-205 SYSNVNENSAARQ
+205 SYSKGNENSAAKQ
-218 CVAGIYANL
+218 CVAGIYASL

-239 YSELQRIKD
+239 YSELQRIKG

-293 VTLARKA
+293 VALARKA

-321 QQIMGISYS
+321 QQTMGISYS

-383 ADDRQTVRFPGLP
+383 ADDHQTVRFPGLP

-409 NSHNAVIPDQTPSV
+409 NSHNAVIPNQTPSV

-454 EGATVTVCKDE
+454 EGATVTVRKDE

-511 YASTEG
+511 NTSTDDN
-517 SRHLKATVFTD
+517 RHLKASVFTD

-541 VAAYVSGMRFL
+541 VAAYISGVRFL
-552 ETAKKKSL
+552 ETAKKKPL
-560 TVELQNTADETIA
+560 TVELQNTADKTIA

-602 VVVSGD
+602 VVVSGNKH
-608 MPVVWRNIEVS
+608 VWWKGIEVS

-637 SDLRHVL
+637 SDLQHVT

-696 RVPAEC
+696 CVPAEC

-736 LVSLPELSDI
+736 MASLPMLDNI

-757 QDLKN
+757 RDLKN

-779 KGALSPDN
+779 KGSLSPDN
-787 ITIDANDIASGEY
+787 ITIDANNIASGEY
-800 TTKVSMPDGSGSSS
+800 TVKVSIPDGSDSSS

-832 MLIDNDTNIK
+832 MLIDNDTDIK

-1008 QMLDV
+1008 QTLDV

-1042 RCYAAAPMA
+1042 RCYAAAAPMA
-1051 DAKLEECLV
+1051 DAKLEESLV

-1175 VIIDINGQ
+1175 VVIDTNGQ
-1183 KHAFKGIVL
+1183 RHAFKGIVL

-1206 PATTEIIVTTSV
+1206 PASTEVVVTTSV

-1254 RADIAMP
+1254 RADITMP
-1261 HFNHNGRLT
+1261 HFNRNGRLT

-1368 DPATIQYRQQRAL
+1368 DPATVQYRQQRAL

-1445 NKMSKREGA
+1445 NKISKREGA
-1454 TRKSVIASAS
+1454 TRKSVITSAS

-1473 PVTAPADSIK
+1473 PVAAPADSIK

-1513 NCGRNDVARNVV
+1513 NNGRNDVARNVV

-1545 GIDKVTLAST
+1545 GIDKVTLAAT

-1581 ETQCWGGATKAC
+1581 ETQCWGSATKAC
-1593 DAINALLTTG
+1593 NAINALLTTG
-1603 KNWTAT
+1603 KNWTAA
-1609 VRKAPQIKVGNIK
+1609 VRKAPQIKVGNVK

-1788 SSIASLQCQYAPALT
+1788 SGIASLQCQYAPALT

>member
-1 MLQQN
+1 
-6 IKTMSKLLLAAG
+6 
-18 MALICGAAAW
+18 MALICGTAAW

-125 RQKAGDMR
+125 RQKAGDVR

-187 LYDMLAHHCI
+187 LYDMLAHHGI

-205 SYSNVNENSAARQ
+205 SYSKGNENSAAKQ
-218 CVAGIYANL
+218 CVAGIYASL

-239 YSELQRIKD
+239 YSELQRIKG

-293 VTLARKA
+293 VALARKA

-321 QQIMGISYS
+321 QQTMGISYS

-383 ADDRQTVRFPGLP
+383 ADDHQTVRFPGLP

-409 NSHNAVIPDQTPSV
+409 NSHNAVIPNQTPSV

-454 EGATVTVCKDE
+454 EGATVTVRKDE

-511 YASTEG
+511 ST
-517 SRHLKATVFTD
+517 STDDNRHLKASVFTD

-637 SDLRHVL
+637 SDLQHVT

-656 LAETDVK
+656 LTETDVK

-696 RVPAEC
+696 CVPAEC

-736 LVSLPELSDI
+736 MASLPMLDNI

-757 QDLKN
+757 RDLKN

-770 TDSASNVVK
+770 TDTASNVVK
-779 KGALSPDN
+779 KGSLSPDN
-787 ITIDANDIASGEY
+787 ITIDANNIASGEY
-800 TTKVSMPDGSGSSS
+800 TVKVSIPDGSDSSS
-814 FRLRLYRFSDAMP
+814 FRLRLYRFTDAKP

-832 MLIDNDTNIK
+832 MLIDNDTDIK

-856 KPHWFFYVIAC
+856 RPHWFFYVIAC

-1000 HSIISSPL
+1000 HSIIYSPL
-1008 QMLDV
+1008 QTLDV

-1031 YAVFECNSAPL
+1031 YFVSEYNSAPL
-1042 RCYAAAPMA
+1042 RGYAAAAPMA
-1051 DAKLEECLV
+1051 DAKLEESLV

-1175 VIIDINGQ
+1175 VVIDINGQ

-1206 PATTEIIVTTSV
+1206 PASTEVVVTTSV

-1254 RADIAMP
+1254 RADITMP
-1261 HFNHNGRLT
+1261 HFNHDGRLT

-1368 DPATIQYRQQRAL
+1368 DPATVQYRQQRAL

-1419 MGYYPAD
+1419 MGYYHAD

-1473 PVTAPADSIK
+1473 PVAAPADSIK

-1513 NCGRNDVARNVV
+1513 NSGRNDVARNVV

-1603 KNWTAT
+1603 KNWTAA
-1609 VRKAPQIKVGNIK
+1609 VRKAPQIKVGNVK

-1694 TLRPDATTEFAV
+1694 TLRPDATTEFAI

-1788 SSIASLQCQYAPALT
+1788 SGIASLQCQYAPALT

-1813 E
+1813 R

>member
-1 MLQQN
+1 
-6 IKTMSKLLLAAG
+6 
-18 MALICGAAAW
+18 MALICGTAAW

-43 NDATKQI
+43 NDATKLI

-133 PSDPREWCREDYE
+133 PSDPREWCQEDYE

-154 SILCHRTELLA
+154 SILYHRTELLA

-205 SYSNVNENSAARQ
+205 SYPNDNENSAARQ
-218 CVAGIYANL
+218 CVAGIYASL

-293 VTLARKA
+293 VALARKA

-321 QQIMGISYS
+321 QQTMGISYS

-356 SVDGISDI
+356 SVDGIFDI
-364 RMKNLKQMKP
+364 RMKNLEQMKP

-383 ADDRQTVRFPGLP
+383 ADDRQTVHFPGLP

-409 NSHNAVIPDQTPSV
+409 NSHRAVIPNQTPSV

-454 EGATVTVCKDE
+454 EGATVTVRKDE

-511 YASTEG
+511 NTSTDDN
-517 SRHLKATVFTD
+517 RHLKASVFTD

-541 VAAYVSGMRFL
+541 VAAYISGVRFL

-560 TVELQNTADETIA
+560 TVELQNTADKTIA

-637 SDLRHVL
+637 SDLQHVT

-696 RVPAEC
+696 CVPAEC

-736 LVSLPELSDI
+736 MASLPMLDNI

-757 QDLKN
+757 RDLKN

-770 TDSASNVVK
+770 TDSASNVVR
-779 KGALSPDN
+779 KGSLSPDS
-787 ITIDANDIASGEY
+787 ITIDANNIASGEY
-800 TTKVSMPDGSGSSS
+800 TVTVSIPDGSDSSS
-814 FRLRLYRFSDAMP
+814 FLLRLYRFSDAMP

-832 MLIDNDTNIK
+832 MLIDNDTDIK

-856 KPHWFFYVIAC
+856 RPHWFFYVIAC

-1000 HSIISSPL
+1000 HSIIYSPL
-1008 QMLDV
+1008 QTLDV

-1021 NYYGRQLGYD
+1021 NYYDCQLGYD
-1031 YAVFECNSAPL
+1031 YFVSEYNSAPL
-1042 RCYAAAPMA
+1042 RGYAAAAPMA
-1051 DAKLEECLV
+1051 DAKLEESLV
-1060 TKESKTDA
+1060 TEESKTDA

-1175 VIIDINGQ
+1175 VVIDINGQ

-1206 PATTEIIVTTSV
+1206 PASTEIVVTTSV

-1254 RADIAMP
+1254 RADITMP
-1261 HFNHNGRLT
+1261 HFNRNGRLT

-1368 DPATIQYRQQRAL
+1368 DPATVQYRQQRAL

-1473 PVTAPADSIK
+1473 PVAAPADSIK

-1513 NCGRNDVARNVV
+1513 NSGRNDVARNVV

-1603 KNWTAT
+1603 KNWTAA
-1609 VRKAPQIKVGNIK
+1609 VRKAPQIKVGNVK

-1788 SSIASLQCQYAPALT
+1788 SGIASLQCQYAPALT
-1803 SHSAGATLTV
+1803 SHSAGTSLTV
-1813 E
+1813 R

>member
-1 MLQQN
+1 
-6 IKTMSKLLLAAG
+6 MSKLLLAAG
-18 MALICGAAAW
+18 MALICGTAAW

-97 VRAKSL
+97 VKAKSL

-125 RQKAGDMR
+125 RQKAGDVR
-133 PSDPREWCREDYE
+133 PADPREWCREDYE

-187 LYDMLAHHCI
+187 LYDMLAHHGI
-197 AKINDLAD
+197 AEINDLAD
-205 SYSNVNENSAARQ
+205 SYSKGNENSAAKQ
-218 CVAGIYANL
+218 CVAGIYASL

-239 YSELQRIKD
+239 YSELQRIKG

-279 ILDYLVDLDSSPRT
+279 ILNYLVDLDSSPRT
-293 VTLARKA
+293 VALARKA

-321 QQIMGISYS
+321 QQTMGISYS

-356 SVDGISDI
+356 SVDGICDI

-409 NSHNAVIPDQTPSV
+409 NSHNAVIPNQTPSV

-454 EGATVTVCKDE
+454 EGATVTVRKDE

-511 YASTEG
+511 NTSTDDN
-517 SRHLKATVFTD
+517 RHLKASVFTD

-560 TVELQNTADETIA
+560 TVELQNTADKTIA

-608 MPVVWRNIEVS
+608 MPVVWKGIEVS

-637 SDLRHVL
+637 SDLQHVT

-683 TTVATDSNGEFSI
+683 TTVSTDSNGEFSI
-696 RVPAEC
+696 CVPAEC

-736 LVSLPELSDI
+736 LASLPELSDI
-746 TANADKPVALS
+746 TANADKPLALS
-757 QDLKN
+757 QDLRN
-762 FDNLTYEI
+762 FDSLTYEI

-779 KGALSPDN
+779 KGSLSPDN
-787 ITIDANDIASGEY
+787 ITIDANNIASGEY
-800 TTKVSMPDGSGSSS
+800 TVTVSIPDGSGSSS

-832 MLIDNDTNIK
+832 MLIDNDTDIK
-842 CAADGSFALNWGNS
+842 CAADDSFSLNWGNS
-856 KPHWFFYVIAC
+856 RPHWFFYVIAC

-966 DAALNSICIN
+966 DVALNSICIN

-1000 HSIISSPL
+1000 HSIIYSPL

-1021 NYYGRQLGYD
+1021 NYYGRQLDYD

-1042 RCYAAAPMA
+1042 RCYAAA
-1051 DAKLEECLV
+1051 KLEESLV

-1161 AAAQNNTDTEQTVD
+1161 AAAQNNTDTEQTAD
-1175 VIIDINGQ
+1175 VVIDINGQ

-1206 PATTEIIVTTSV
+1206 PASTEIVVTTSV

-1254 RADIAMP
+1254 RADITMP
-1261 HFNHNGRLT
+1261 HFNRNGRLT

-1454 TRKSVIASAS
+1454 TRKSVIASVS

-1473 PVTAPADSIK
+1473 PVAAPTDSIK

-1513 NCGRNDVARNVV
+1513 NSGRNDVARNVV

-1603 KNWTAT
+1603 KNWTAA
-1609 VRKAPQIKVGNIK
+1609 VRKAPQIKVGNVK

-1778 VYANNAGTYT
+1778 VYANSAGTYT
-1788 SSIASLQCQYAPALT
+1788 SGIASLQCQYAPALT

>member
-1 MLQQN
+1 
-6 IKTMSKLLLAAG
+6 MSKLLLAAG

-82 ELINHVDSFAARVSD
+82 ELINHVDSFAARVFD

-125 RQKAGDMR
+125 RQKAGDVR

-205 SYSNVNENSAARQ
+205 SYSNDNENSAAKQ
-218 CVAGIYANL
+218 CVAGIYASL

-239 YSELQRIKD
+239 YSELQRIKG

-321 QQIMGISYS
+321 QQTMGISYS

-356 SVDGISDI
+356 SVDGIFDI

-409 NSHNAVIPDQTPSV
+409 NSHRAVIPNQTPSV

-454 EGATVTVCKDE
+454 EGATVTVRKDE
-465 DGKIVKSLRTDANG
+465 DGKIVKNLRTDANG

-511 YASTEG
+511 NTSTDDN
-517 SRHLKATVFTD
+517 RHLKATVFTD

-637 SDLRHVL
+637 SDLQHIT

-696 RVPAEC
+696 CVPAEC

-736 LVSLPELSDI
+736 MASLPMLDNI

-757 QDLKN
+757 RDLKN
-762 FDNLTYEI
+762 FDNLTFEI
-770 TDSASNVVK
+770 TDTASNVVK
-779 KGALSPDN
+779 KGSLSPDN
-787 ITIDANDIASGEY
+787 ITIDANNIVSGEY
-800 TTKVSMPDGSGSSS
+800 TVKVSIPDGSDSSS

-832 MLIDNDTNIK
+832 MLIDNDTDIK

-931 TFRDNI
+931 TFRNNI

-1000 HSIISSPL
+1000 HSIIYSPL
-1008 QMLDV
+1008 QTLDV

-1021 NYYGRQLGYD
+1021 NYYDCQLGYD
-1031 YAVFECNSAPL
+1031 YFVSEYNSAPL
-1042 RCYAAAPMA
+1042 RGYAAAAPMA
-1051 DAKLEECLV
+1051 DAKLEESLV

-1175 VIIDINGQ
+1175 VVIDINGQ

-1206 PATTEIIVTTSV
+1206 PASTEVVVTTSV
-1218 CQNGRTAD
+1218 CQNGRSAD

-1254 RADIAMP
+1254 RADITMP
-1261 HFNHNGRLT
+1261 HFNRNGRLT

-1368 DPATIQYRQQRAL
+1368 DPATVQYRQQRAL

-1473 PVTAPADSIK
+1473 PVAAPADSIK

-1513 NCGRNDVARNVV
+1513 NSGRNDVARNVV

-1593 DAINALLTTG
+1593 DAISALLTTG
-1603 KNWTAT
+1603 KNWTAA
-1609 VRKAPQIKVGNIK
+1609 VRKAPQIKVGNVK

-1788 SSIASLQCQYAPALT
+1788 SGIASLQCQYAPALT

>member
-1 MLQQN
+1 
-6 IKTMSKLLLAAG
+6 

-125 RQKAGDMR
+125 RQKAGDVR

-187 LYDMLAHHCI
+187 LYDMLAHHGI

-205 SYSNVNENSAARQ
+205 SYSKGNENSAAKQ
-218 CVAGIYANL
+218 CVAGIYASL

-239 YSELQRIKD
+239 YSELQRIKG

-261 AHLLDLAD
+261 AHLLDLAN

-293 VTLARKA
+293 VALARKA

-321 QQIMGISYS
+321 QQTMGISYS

-454 EGATVTVCKDE
+454 EGATVTVRKDE

-511 YASTEG
+511 NTSTDDN
-517 SRHLKATVFTD
+517 RHLKASVFTD

-541 VAAYVSGMRFL
+541 VAAYISGVRFL

-560 TVELQNTADETIA
+560 TVELQNTADKTIA

-608 MPVVWRNIEVS
+608 MPVVWKGIEVS
-619 EYKAPTFFIEIDR
+619 EYKAPTFFIEINR

-637 SDLRHVL
+637 SDLQHVT

-696 RVPAEC
+696 CVPAEC

-736 LVSLPELSDI
+736 MASLPMLDNI

-757 QDLKN
+757 RDLKN

-779 KGALSPDN
+779 KGSLSPDN
-787 ITIDANDIASGEY
+787 ITIDANNIASGEY
-800 TTKVSMPDGSGSSS
+800 TVKVSIPDGSDSSS
-814 FRLRLYRFSDAMP
+814 FRLRLYRFTDAKP

-832 MLIDNDTNIK
+832 MLIDNDTDIK
-842 CAADGSFALNWGNS
+842 CAADDSFALNWGNS

-976 TYRFSPTYTTA
+976 TYRFSPTYTTT
-987 DEYWQDFRDPSDC
+987 DEYWQDFRDPSNC
-1000 HSIISSPL
+1000 HSIIYSPL

-1031 YAVFECNSAPL
+1031 YFVSEYNSAPL
-1042 RCYAAAPMA
+1042 RGYAAAVPMA
-1051 DAKLEECLV
+1051 DAKLEESLV

-1175 VIIDINGQ
+1175 VVIDTNGQ

-1206 PATTEIIVTTSV
+1206 PASTEVVVTTSV

-1254 RADIAMP
+1254 RADITMP
-1261 HFNHNGRLT
+1261 HFNRNGRLT

-1315 QEIADAIAAWQKSP
+1315 PEIADAIAAWQKSP

-1368 DPATIQYRQQRAL
+1368 DPATVQYRQQRAL

-1426 DAIAQQIVKRAVE
+1426 DAIAQQIVKRSVE

-1473 PVTAPADSIK
+1473 PVAAPADSIK

-1513 NCGRNDVARNVV
+1513 NSGRNDVARNVV

-1545 GIDKVTLAST
+1545 GIDKVTLAAT

-1603 KNWTAT
+1603 KNWTAA
-1609 VRKAPQIKVGNIK
+1609 VRKAPQIKVGNVK

-1694 TLRPDATTEFAV
+1694 TLSPDATTKFAV

-1788 SSIASLQCQYAPALT
+1788 SGIASLQCQYAPALT